1 MYVTDAVLL
10 MKSKILGRIKILEPE
25 PDMENMSDK
34 AINSNLLP
42 NLACLILVGISA
54 FGNLL
59 LVLYDTYESR
69 VHAPKWAPYLWNAVF
84 GCELWEWDEF
94 VSNVLAEFDKVS
106 LLDYCA
112 SAIILYYCR
121 ESLHESMV
129 TCLILDI
136 IQENMNRLHVQ
147 T

>member
-42 NLACLILVGISA
+42 NLACLILVGITA
-54 FGNLL
+54 LGNLL
-59 LVLYDTYESR
+59 MVLYDMYESR

-106 LLDYCA
+106 LLECCA
-112 SAIILYYCR
+112 SATILYYCR
-121 ESLHESMV
+121 GSLHGKIV
-129 TCLILDI
+129 TCLILDLV
-136 IQENMNRLHVQ
+136 QGNMKRLHVQ

>member
-54 FGNLL
+54 FGK
-59 LVLYDTYESR
+59 VYY
-69 VHAPKWAPYLWNAVF
+69 H
-84 GCELWEWDEF
+84 DEF
-94 VSNVLAEFDKVS
+94 AVRKSFPGVVIRLFVRHCFYLRSGN
-106 LLDYCA
+106 
-112 SAIILYYCR
+112 
-121 ESLHESMV
+121 LH
-129 TCLILDI
+129 
-136 IQENMNRLHVQ
+136 
-147 T
+147 